1 MCPIMVLT
9 PPLACSPSFN
19 HHSISD
25 KRDSKATGLN
35 MSRPPRFRLKN
46 MATSAYV
53 TGVLL
58 DATGPFWKLHKRVLE
73 AGCLVD
79 PEWKLGIQV

>member
-1 MCPIMVLT
+1 
-9 PPLACSPSFN
+9 
-19 HHSISD
+19 
-25 KRDSKATGLN
+25 